1 VPPGADEDHG
11 EHEQESEKNCD
22 GGDAELVEA
31 VGDPGL
37 HSACGIDD
45 WVGCGGAAEDPDFV
59 PAVVG
64 DVGTCDE

>member
-11 EHEQESEKNCD
+11 EHEQESEEDCD
-22 GGDAELVEA
+22 GGDAELV
-31 VGDPGL
+31 
-37 HSACGIDD
+37 
-45 WVGCGGAAEDPDFV
+45 V